1 MGMGMGMAMGA
12 GIGAGVSM
20 GGAGYPKQPVMAP
33 PPQQMG
39 GMMGGMPPGMPYPQ
53 QGVPYGMV
61 CQL

>member
-1 MGMGMGMAMGA
+1 MGMGMGMGMALGA

-20 GGAGYPKQPVMAP
+20 GGAGYPKQPVMAL

-39 GMMGGMPPGMPYPQ
+39 GMAPGIPYPQ